1 MRLNYFMILSFMFLC
16 SNSFAQ
22 GRIHLPDKQGSWV
35 FDKTVS
41 NVDMYHMIDECN
53 GKNVIYLKFE
63 NKNKFKVQI
72 NWKEVFVTSQVAA
85 KTESFDGEKKLLLPA
100 GQVMTTYCGETINQ
114 ACLILAEKA
123 IPHYKADF
131 RNFEF
136 KDVLITALK

>member
-1 MRLNYFMILSFMFLC
+1 MRLNYVLILGFMFLC
-16 SNSFAQ
+16 SNSHAQ
-22 GRIHLPDKQGSWV
+22 DKILLPDKTGTWILDQ
-35 FDKTVS
+35 TVS
-41 NVDMYHMIDECN
+41 NVALYHMIDECN
-53 GKNVIYLKFE
+53 GKKVTFLKFE

-72 NWKEVFVTSQVAA
+72 NWTEVFITSQVAT

-100 GQVMTTYCGETINQ
+100 GQVMTTHCGETINQ

-136 KDVLITALK
+136 KDVMVTALK